1 MIRTVQ
7 GKGNIS
13 YLCVG
18 SRIWPGDLQIILGRE
33 NTHRQRKKEKATK
46 SQTHSTNRHWGV
58 SMFMTLNSHLDSP
71 PTHTHTCRAQWNVCT
86 CCGPHTA
93 EQICLKARSCVYH
106 SLHPAHR
113 NICEQ
118 AALFCVCFLY
128 AYVHIRMCPC
138 ASVQWLQIECW

>member
-1 MIRTVQ
+1 MCRIQDLTGRPSDNTGE
-7 GKGNIS
+7 GKHTQTKEERESNKITDALNQQTLRS
-13 YLCVG
+13 FYVY
-18 SRIWPGDLQIILGRE
+18 DLKL
-33 NTHRQRKKEKATK
+33 
-46 SQTHSTNRHWGV
+46 
-58 SMFMTLNSHLDSP
+58 P
-71 PTHTHTCRAQWNVCT
+71 PRLPPPHTHTCRAQWNVCT

-93 EQICLKARSCVYH
+93 EQVCLKARSCVYH

-138 ASVQWLQIECW
+138 ASVQWLQIDAGSFSFQPTDKVKLC